1 MKKPPKNRIAE
12 VRNARGVTQQELD
25 DQVTKAVKN
34 LADQLTKAS
43 KNRIAEARNARGMT
57 QQELADQVGAHWIT
71 ISKLE
76 RGIIKLTTEWMEKL
90 AAPLGV
96 HPWELLARPL
106 RTDLAETESS
116 PLLGAGLAESSPRL
130 SEEFGG
136 RWMTVQDD
144 AYEPILH
151 LGDKVY
157 LKPLRE
163 VAAKDLQS
171 LEGRLCLFEGGKVT
185 RFGFLYAGKGLGT
198 FDVFWLGQRVIQGA
212 KTSEIS
218 LVSFIRFKAP
228 Y

>member
-1 MKKPPKNRIAE
+1 MTKVSKNRGAERRDVLDVTQQGPADQITKAIKNLVDPLTKPSKNRIAE
-12 VRNARGVTQQELD
+12 V
-25 DQVTKAVKN
+25 
-34 LADQLTKAS
+34 
-43 KNRIAEARNARGMT
+43 RNARGMT

-90 AAPLGV
+90 ARPLNV
-96 HPWELLARPL
+96 HPWELLADSL
-106 RTDLAETESS
+106 RIDPAETELR
-116 PLLGAGLAESSPRL
+116 PGLGFAEESGRL
-130 SEEFGG
+130 FGEFGG
-136 RWMTVQDD
+136 RRITVQDD

-151 LGDKVY
+151 LGDQVY

-171 LEGRLCLFEGGKVT
+171 LEGRLCLFEGAKVT
-185 RFGFLYAGKGLGT
+185 RFGFLYAGKRLGT
-198 FDVFWLGQRVIQGA
+198 FDVFWLGQRTIQSA

-218 LVSFIRFKAP
+218 LVSSIRFKEP

>member
-1 MKKPPKNRIAE
+1 M
-12 VRNARGVTQQELD
+12 
-25 DQVTKAVKN
+25 TKSSKN

-43 KNRIAEARNARGMT
+43 KNRIAKARNARGMT

-76 RGIIKLTTEWMEKL
+76 RGIIKLTTEWLEKL
-90 AAPLGV
+90 APPLGV
-96 HPWELLARPL
+96 HPWELLPNPL
-106 RTDLAETESS
+106 RTGLAETRWRTGTFAEEA
-116 PLLGAGLAESSPRL
+116 PHLAEEGPYL
-130 SEEFGG
+130 FGDFGG
-136 RWMTVQDD
+136 RWITVQDD

-185 RFGFLYAGKGLGT
+185 RFGFLYAGKRLGT
-198 FDVFWLGQRVIQGA
+198 FDVFWLGQRVIQSA

-218 LVSFIRFKAP
+218 LVSSIRFKAP

>member
-1 MKKPPKNRIAE
+1 
-12 VRNARGVTQQELD
+12 
-25 DQVTKAVKN
+25 
-34 LADQLTKAS
+34 
-43 KNRIAEARNARGMT
+43 
-57 QQELADQVGAHWIT
+57 
-71 ISKLE
+71 
-76 RGIIKLTTEWMEKL
+76 
-90 AAPLGV
+90 
-96 HPWELLARPL
+96 
-106 RTDLAETESS
+106 
-116 PLLGAGLAESSPRL
+116 
-130 SEEFGG
+130 
-136 RWMTVQDD
+136 MTVQDD

-198 FDVFWLGQRVIQGA
+198 FDVFWLGQRVIQNA

>member
-1 MKKPPKNRIAE
+1 LSQYGYM
-12 VRNARGVTQQELD
+12 
-25 DQVTKAVKN
+25 
-34 LADQLTKAS
+34 TKAS
-43 KNRIAEARNARGMT
+43 KNRIAKARNARGMT

-90 AAPLGV
+90 APPLGV
-96 HPWELLARPL
+96 HAWELLASPL
-106 RTDLAETESS
+106 HLAETESS
-116 PLLGAGLAESSPRL
+116 PFLGLAEPLPRL
-130 SEEFGG
+130 FEDFGG
-136 RWMTVQDD
+136 RWVTVQDD

-171 LEGRLCLFEGGKVT
+171 LEGRLCLFEGGGKVT
-185 RFGFLYAGKGLGT
+185 RFGFLYAGKRLGT
-198 FDVFWLGQRVIQGA
+198 FDVFWLGQRVIQSG

-218 LVSFIRFKAP
+218 LVSSIRFKAP